1 MHAAYVK
8 CWTLFFAW
16 TLPSY
21 FISFCVVF
29 MLHVFH
35 CEYMCSFRQV
45 ATLVTTHP
53 SELDVIQDSMKW
65 CYAFHTLMPQSKV
78 QSHRSFSFW
87 DKAQIASGNMLT
99 LFSWKYKF
107 WRCYGMYLFSIIML
121 SVSFV
126 VSTWTLS
133 VCSFSCSHPSC
144 NWSGWMLSQRE
155 REMDKRSYKAV
166 GIGTFCCK
174 YLHPVCVTMHW
185 LWEFMREV

>member
-78 QSHRSFSFW
+78 QSDRSSSFW
-87 DKAQIASGNMLT
+87 DIAGIASGNMLNTAFMKIQFLT
-99 LFSWKYKF
+99 LLWYVLVFH
-107 WRCYGMYLFSIIML
+107 ML
-121 SVSFV
+121 YVSSV

-144 NWSGWMLSQRE
+144 NWSGWMLGQRE
-155 REMDKRSYKAV
+155 RN
-166 GIGTFCCK
+166 GQT
-174 YLHPVCVTMHW
+174 
-185 LWEFMREV
+185 